1 MCSELLSAYIDH
13 RTAQNKSLYLERR
26 SWHHGITGTGQIAE
40 ILVRKHEDSCG
51 QGIHNE
57 MMLARLCFVAWIFWL
72 ACPANSAPP
81 NVNTVNLSL
90 PLAVLGK
97 ELDFV
102 EPKYVGMN
110 SVLDLITQEEASQ
123 PTREFKIDV
132 SSIFGRGPTIEMRP
146 KREVATKN
154 PFEIEIRFTAHG
166 GRKIN
171 PESIEVLYWS
181 DPRRS
186 LTARLKTFYKDNV
199 ISVPAARAPEKKHS
213 IMISVTD
220 SEGYRKDQVFYF
232 TVVE

>member
-1 MCSELLSAYIDH
+1 
-13 RTAQNKSLYLERR
+13 
-26 SWHHGITGTGQIAE
+26 
-40 ILVRKHEDSCG
+40 
-51 QGIHNE
+51 
-57 MMLARLCFVAWIFWL
+57 MMPVKLFALAWIFWL
-72 ACPANSAPP
+72 TCPANPAPP
-81 NVNTVNLSL
+81 HINSSNVSF
-90 PLAVLGK
+90 PLAVPGTK
-97 ELDFV
+97 PAFI
-102 EPKYVGMN
+102 EPKYVEVVTN
-110 SVLDLITQEEASQ
+110 SVLDLITEEEASQ

-186 LTARLKTFYKDNV
+186 LTSRLKPFYDGNV
-199 ISVPAARAPEKKHS
+199 IRVPAARAPGKPLGRQHS

-220 SEGYRKDQVFYF
+220 SEGYRKDQVFFF